1 MQNKTQGRGY
11 TLIEIMIVL
20 AVLAGAVVGVL
31 RLFAVGSVKAAAQRE
46 QTSISALVDAVRG
59 VYASAPSYAGIAM
72 STVEQR
78 ARLDQVLR
86 ASGTP
91 VSAFGGT
98 LTLAAATVSEPDDA
112 FSIRISQLSTKA
124 CAALVPALAGQT
136 AQVST
141 TSGGNIQAKSGVVP
155 NGSDIAKACAGAF
168 FQKNQ
173 GALTLVYY
181 SPRATGAAARP
192 GPACAQSC
200 APQTQTQMLT
210 CPTGQVGQINQTRSG
225 TCSAGACPSQV
236 WSPWTTVSS
245 SCAVAPAPPLPI
257 VPIAPTDPGSA
268 CVPRVETR
276 SIPCPVGQVGN
287 RTQQQTITCDAGGAH
302 LGAWTTTYDTCLAPP
317 LPCQG
322 GVLTGADTCPAGEF
336 GQVSWVKEMTCTGGG
351 LMIGPKKI
359 TGNSCAPIGTC
370 RPSSRPGATTTT
382 ACPAGQVGQIT
393 NTTTEYSTCASA
405 TATPIWGPAQ
415 ITSTTDTC
423 ADGIPG
429 PVIDFEVGFWG
440 GYAWNEPKPGW
451 GVCNAPTSFNSW
463 ILFNQD
469 DTDAAATDHYVVS
482 IARKGITQT
491 VMIPANRMNKNA
503 APSAP
508 QLDGRQYW
516 YQSWAG
522 VFDAAT
528 VKALT
533 SDIDWSMPAYTSATT
548 NAGGGITIQPEMCG
562 ATIAITACNASGQ
575 CSTPTTQTDGVSVF
589 SSGERDCQ
597 ASETGSEPPWPAA
610 ARQCTKAGL
619 PKPPLN
625 GCGDPC
631 AAHGGMAG
639 WFTGHWMKPGVP
651 ECVMALPYCEPDPVE
666 QSCPW
671 VGGGTAPSWCS
682 PVSGGWHCD
691 PHAGKPAIDYRCK

>member
-11 TLIEIMIVL
+11 TLLEIMIVL

-31 RLFAVGSVKAAAQRE
+31 RLFAVGSVKAATQRE

-98 LTLAAATVSEPDDA
+98 LTLAAATVSAPDDA

-141 TSGGNIQAKSGVVP
+141 TSGGNIQQQPHRVP
-155 NGSDIAKACAGAF
+155 DAAAIANACAGAF

-192 GPACAQSC
+192 GPACAASC
-200 APQTQTQMLT
+200 APQTQTQTLT
-210 CPTGQVGQINQTRSG
+210 CPTGQVGQINQTRVG

-322 GVLTGADTCPAGEF
+322 GVLTGADTCPAGQF
-336 GQVSWVKEMTCTGGG
+336 GQVSWVKEMTCTGSG
-351 LMIGPKKI
+351 LMIGPKVI
-359 TGNSCAPIGTC
+359 TGSSCATIGTC
-370 RPSSRPGATTTT
+370 RPSRAPDGQKNVACAAGEFGQVIQTLEKTSTCSSATALPVWGPDTVISSTGACAACPVPTTETQSVP
-382 ACPAGQVGQIT
+382 CPAGQVGLIT
-393 NTTTEYSTCASA
+393 QSRSVSYACASA
-405 TATPIWGPAQ
+405 PTSLPAPTYSAWTTTSNTCAVAGCTPSGGGVWSVNVISMQVGP
-415 ITSTTDTC
+415 IGGTPTSTPYDTVTFNPATGIAYMRTAPTTSRFLASGNIVFDLTVGVQTQQFTVACTQGNSTLNSSTVHITDECLYTGAVTLNGVTLNVTVDAGGLPQQDYVNGKPAGPVAVQATIAQGGC
-423 ADGIPG
+423 TPPPPG
-429 PVIDFEVGFWG
+429 PV
-440 GYAWNEPKPGW
+440 
-451 GVCNAPTSFNSW
+451 AP
-463 ILFNQD
+463 
-469 DTDAAATDHYVVS
+469 A
-482 IARKGITQT
+482 
-491 VMIPANRMNKNA
+491 
-503 APSAP
+503 
-508 QLDGRQYW
+508 
-516 YQSWAG
+516 
-522 VFDAAT
+522 
-528 VKALT
+528 
-533 SDIDWSMPAYTSATT
+533 
-548 NAGGGITIQPEMCG
+548 
-562 ATIAITACNASGQ
+562 
-575 CSTPTTQTDGVSVF
+575 
-589 SSGERDCQ
+589 
-597 ASETGSEPPWPAA
+597 
-610 ARQCTKAGL
+610 
-619 PKPPLN
+619 
-625 GCGDPC
+625 
-631 AAHGGMAG
+631 
-639 WFTGHWMKPGVP
+639 
-651 ECVMALPYCEPDPVE
+651 
-666 QSCPW
+666 CPW
-671 VGGGTAPSWCS
+671 VGGGSAPSWCS

-691 PHAGKPAIDYRCK
+691 ANGGKPAIDYVCK

>member
-11 TLIEIMIVL
+11 TLLEIMIVL

-31 RLFAVGSVKAAAQRE
+31 RLFAMGSVKAATQRE

-59 VYASAPSYAGIAM
+59 VYASSPSYAGIAM
-72 STVEQR
+72 TTVEQQ

-86 ASGTP
+86 ANGTP

-98 LTLAAATVSEPDDA
+98 LTLAAATVRAPDDA

-141 TSGGNIQAKSGVVP
+141 TSGGNIQQQPHRVP
-155 NGSDIAKACAGAF
+155 DAAAIATACAGAF

-181 SPRATGAAARP
+181 SPRATGAAAHP
-192 GPACAQSC
+192 GPACAASC
-200 APQTQTQMLT
+200 APQTQTQTLT

-351 LMIGPKKI
+351 LMIGPKVL
-359 TGNSCAPIGTC
+359 TGSSCATIGTC
-370 RPSSRPGATTTT
+370 RPSSRPGPTKTE
-382 ACPAGQVGQIT
+382 ACPAGQSGQVT
-393 NTTTEYSTCASA
+393 QQTTEYSTCAGA
-405 TATPIWGPAQ
+405 TAVPIWGPAQ
-415 ITSTTDTC
+415 VTSTSNTC
-423 ADGIPG
+423 ANNVPG
-429 PVIDFEVGFWG
+429 PVTNFEIGFWG
-440 GYAWNEPKPGW
+440 GYWWNQIKTGW
-451 GVCNAPTSFNSW
+451 GTCNAPADGTNPSAGGSTGYNSW
-463 ILFNQD
+463 VLLNTD
-469 DTDAAATDHYVVS
+469 DASAAITDHYV
-482 IARKGITQT
+482 ITMTRHGITKT
-491 VMIPANRMNKNA
+491 VIVPAHKITKNA
-503 APSAP
+503 TLGATQP
-508 QLDGRQYW
+508 DGRQYW

-522 VFDAAT
+522 IFDVAT
-528 VKALT
+528 VNALT
-533 SDIDWSMPAYTSATT
+533 PDIDWSTFAYKSATA
-548 NAGGGITIQPEMCG
+548 NEGGGITITPEYC
-562 ATIAITACNASGQ
+562 AASVSITACNAAGQ
-575 CSTPTTQTDGVSVF
+575 CSAPTTETDGISVF
-589 SSGERDCQ
+589 SEGERTCQ
-597 ASETGSEPPWPAA
+597 AMETGSSMPYPAT
-610 ARQCTKAGL
+610 ARQCTK
-619 PKPPLN
+619 KPALS

-631 AAHGGMAG
+631 AAHGGSAG
-639 WFTGHWMKPGVP
+639 WFTGRWMSPGKP
-651 ECVMALPYCEPDPVE
+651 ECVMALPYCEP
-666 QSCPW
+666 
-671 VGGGTAPSWCS
+671 GT
-682 PVSGGWHCD
+682 
-691 PHAGKPAIDYRCK
+691 